1 MRTRT
6 LVLVGLH
13 AAALTVLAV
22 VMVNRW
28 NTAQAQRGSDNRVVL
43 ANGITVLMYPIPAAD
58 RVAVESFYRVGFL
71 HEPKGMTQAAH
82 LLEHLVC
89 QCATRSYKA
98 GEAMRLLNQEGMANA
113 ETLSDFTH
121 FDYMLPSEQLGLAL
135 RIVGERMSS
144 LRMVPEVIR
153 QEVPK
158 CYQEANLVE
167 RNPRAGMIKH
177 AFMAFSQ
184 VWRYRAN
191 KAQVRGGLAAI
202 PVAELERFYRA
213 SYHPQRLVLVLIGGF
228 ERAKALQLVKKHLGS
243 IQPSDAAT
251 PQPLPWSQVPK
262 EMTVQWDSSVRAVC
276 IGFPPPDDV
285 KERLLLTLWGNL
297 LMQGLMTDTK
307 VQGAADAIFCTNTT
321 WGVGTLPFF
330 VYAAAKPKVTVQQL
344 QGALEAGLQSMT
356 AAKPGRAEM
365 TQFRLIAS
373 QFAQE
378 PVLNW
383 DVIRQQGQ
391 AVASQLGR
399 DPEEAAGLVMGN
411 MAIQLGLRELLL
423 GSDSARVAKTLQ
435 AVAADDLHR
444 LLRRTLDPSRGFV
457 TVLMPMGQARQHIPE
472 ESDAP

>member
-297 LMQGLMTDTK
+297 LMQRLMTDTK
-307 VQGAADAIFCTNTT
+307 VQGAADAVFCTNQAWT
-321 WGVGTLPFF
+321 VGTLPFF
-330 VYAAAKPKVTVQQL
+330 VYATAKTNVSVEQLHRLLAARL
-344 QGALEAGLQSMT
+344 QTIITRG
-356 AAKPGRAEM
+356 PGEPEM
-365 TQFRLIAS
+365 TQLRFMAVR
-373 QFAQE
+373 FAQE
-378 PVLNW
+378 PVLTW
-383 DVIRQQGQ
+383 DVIRQQGE
-391 AVASQLGR
+391 AAASELGR
-399 DPEEAAGLVMGN
+399 DPEEAASLVMAN
-411 MAIQLGLRELLL
+411 MAIQVGMRELLL
-423 GSDSARVAKTLQ
+423 GTDSAHVAKTLQ
-435 AVAADDLHR
+435 AVTADDLHR

-457 TVLMPMGQARQHIPE
+457 TVLMPMGEAG
-472 ESDAP
+472 